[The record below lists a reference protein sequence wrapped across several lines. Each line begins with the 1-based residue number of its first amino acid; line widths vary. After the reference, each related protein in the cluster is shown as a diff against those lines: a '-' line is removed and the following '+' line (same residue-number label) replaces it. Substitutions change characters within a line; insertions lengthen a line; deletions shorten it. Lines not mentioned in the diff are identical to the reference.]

1 MQSIDNIKPLNW
13 TVLCHL
19 AGLIGLFFPL
29 GNIILPIIIW
39 LKKSEQ
45 YPEVY
50 KHGVAVI
57 NFQISWTI
65 YMIISGLLVFLIIG
79 LPFVIGL
86 SIFGLV
92 VSIKGVLVASE
103 AQFYHYP
110 LSIEFLKINK
120 GE

>member
-1 MQSIDNIKPLNW
+1 MLEKRMIMQSIDNIKPLNW

-65 YMIISGLLVFLIIG
+65 YMIISGESYISKYREWG
-79 LPFVIGL
+79 YSARGKTK
-86 SIFGLV
+86 SSRYG
-92 VSIKGVLVASE
+92 
-103 AQFYHYP
+103 
-110 LSIEFLKINK
+110 
-120 GE
+120 